1 MNRLGARSLM
11 EISQVQYGSMPDRE
25 SRNALFLLRRLGERS
40 IQKQN
45 DVLTC
50 FIDYRKALDTVKHA
64 SLFDLLSSLDIES
77 HDIKL
82 LANLYW
88 NQQAAVRHNGEVSE
102 ISELVNGS
110 KLFPMVEQVNSCI
123 YLGSMFT
130 SDGRCVQDIRRRIG
144 IAKSAFT
151 SLEKVLKSRDIKL
164 QLRIRVLK

>member
-25 SRNALFLLRRLGERS
+25 SRNALFLLRRLGECS

-50 FIDYRKALDTVKHA
+50 FIDYRKTFDTVKHA
-64 SLFDLLSSLDIES
+64 SLFDLLSSLDIEP

-88 NQQAAVRHNGEVSE
+88 NQQAAVRHNE
-102 ISELVNGS
+102 
-110 KLFPMVEQVNSCI
+110 
-123 YLGSMFT
+123 
-130 SDGRCVQDIRRRIG
+130 
-144 IAKSAFT
+144 
-151 SLEKVLKSRDIKL
+151 
-164 QLRIRVLK
+164 